1 MLNVIQKNLTA
12 AKKLAG
18 KTDKAEMIAYE
29 KVLTELAKEV
39 EREIRTVRTK
49 AVELNYATDT
59 TGKMTRRLT
68 LKNDIDKTNVD
79 AFLALSREFGFAGDP
94 RMKAW
99 VSESETKRF
108 AWVKDA

>member
-39 EREIRTVRTK
+39 EREIRTLRTE
-49 AVELNYATDT
+49 AVNWKYTTDT

-79 AFLALSREFGFAGDP
+79 AFLALAREFGFAGDP

-108 AWVKDA
+108 AWVKDV